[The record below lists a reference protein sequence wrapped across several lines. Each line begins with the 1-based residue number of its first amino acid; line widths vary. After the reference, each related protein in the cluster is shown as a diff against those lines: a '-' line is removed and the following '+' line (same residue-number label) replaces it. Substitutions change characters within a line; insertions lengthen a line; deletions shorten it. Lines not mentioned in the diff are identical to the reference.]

1 MNESLENQ
9 IIQLLTD
16 ILAVRTLDEDLA
28 RRCMS
33 VIMTLVTG
41 ENTTPT
47 PAVKAVPVPVK
58 PVKNNNSNPPP
69 VRLAAYDQ
77 LISPVPDGDYIASLA
92 EASSRIN
99 KDNIVTVKLSF
110 QVNEGEHRGEYLIYV
125 MTLNNIGLNK
135 YWELLHSFCGD
146 DGLDECYKFIQ
157 DNQDPATSFSR
168 VLERFYGIPKKVS
181 WRNKKG
187 YKGFNALKILS

>member
-28 RRCMS
+28 RRCMD
-33 VIMTLVTG
+33 VIMSLVTG
-41 ENTTPT
+41 ENNNP
-47 PAVKAVPVPVK
+47 PVK
-58 PVKNNNSNPPP
+58 VAPVAPVSNNPP

-77 LISPVPDGDYIASLA
+77 LISPVPDGEYIASLV

-99 KDNIVTVKLSF
+99 KCNIVTVKLSF
-110 QVNEGEHRGEYLIYV
+110 KVEEGAHCGEYMVYV

-135 YWELLHSFCGD
+135 YWELLHSYCGD
-146 DGLDECYKFIQ
+146 DGLDECYNFIQ
-157 DNQDPATSFSR
+157 NNKDPSTSFSR

-181 WRNKKG
+181 WRNKNG
-187 YKGFNALKILS
+187 YRGFNALKILS

>member
-9 IIQLLTD
+9 IIKLLTD

-41 ENTTPT
+41 ENTTPAPT
-47 PAVKAVPVPVK
+47 PVK
-58 PVKNNNSNPPP
+58 VAPIAPVNNSNPPP

-77 LISPVPDGDYIASLA
+77 LISPVPDGEYIACLV

-110 QVNEGEHRGEYLIYV
+110 QVNEGVHRGEYLIYV
-125 MTLNNIGLNK
+125 MTLNNIGMNK
-135 YWELLHSFCGD
+135 YYELLHAFCGD
-146 DGLDECYKFIQ
+146 DGLEECYSFIQ
-157 DNQDPATSFSR
+157 NNQDPSTSFSK
-168 VLERFYGIPKKVS
+168 VLERFYNVPKRVS
-181 WRNKKG
+181 WRNKSG
-187 YKGFNALKILS
+187 YRGFNALKILS

>member
-9 IIQLLTD
+9 IIKLLTD

-28 RRCMS
+28 RRCMN
-33 VIMTLVTG
+33 VIMSLVTG
-41 ENTTPT
+41 ENNTP
-47 PAVKAVPVPVK
+47 PHPVK
-58 PVKNNNSNPPP
+58 VAPVTPVNSNPTP

-77 LISPVPDGDYIASLA
+77 LISSVPDGEYIACLV

-110 QVNEGEHRGEYLIYV
+110 QVKEGVHCGEYMMYV
-125 MTLNNIGLNK
+125 MTLNNIGMNK
-135 YWELLHSFCGD
+135 YYELLHSFCGD
-146 DGLDECYKFIQ
+146 DGLNECYKFIQ
-157 DNQDPATSFSR
+157 DNNDPSTSFSR
-168 VLERFYGIPKKVS
+168 VLERFYNIPKKVS

>member
-1 MNESLENQ
+1 MKESLENQ

-28 RRCMS
+28 RRCMN
-33 VIMTLVTG
+33 VIMSLVTG
-41 ENTTPT
+41 ENNNP
-47 PAVKAVPVPVK
+47 PPVK
-58 PVKNNNSNPPP
+58 VAPIAPVNNNNPP

-77 LISPVPDGDYIASLA
+77 LISPVPDGEYIACLT

-99 KDNIVTVKLSF
+99 KENIVTVKLSF
-110 QVNEGEHRGEYLIYV
+110 QVNEGEHRGEYMIYV

-135 YWELLHSFCGD
+135 YWELLNAFCGD

-157 DNQDPATSFSR
+157 NNKDPATSFSR
-168 VLERFYGIPKKVS
+168 VLDRFYGIPKKVS

-187 YKGFNALKILS
+187 YKGFNALKVLS

>member
-1 MNESLENQ
+1 MKESLENQ

-16 ILAVRTLDEDLA
+16 ILAVRTLDENLS

-41 ENTTPT
+41 ETNNPT
-47 PAVKAVPVPVK
+47 PVTPVN
-58 PVKNNNSNPPP
+58 KNNNPP

-77 LISPVPDGDYIASLA
+77 LISPVPDGEYIACLV

-110 QVNEGEHRGEYLIYV
+110 QVNEGSHCGEYMVYV
-125 MTLNNIGLNK
+125 MTLNNIGMNK
-135 YWELLHSFCGD
+135 YYELLHSFCGD
-146 DGLDECYKFIQ
+146 DGLDECYSFIQ
-157 DNQDPATSFSR
+157 NNKDPSTSFSR
-168 VLERFYGIPKKVS
+168 VLERFYNVPKRVS